1 MKNGRRKKEVEKNEA
16 FHANISFSFRLV
28 AGSRGKQ
35 TIFISL
41 NTVNLRSRGVGWE
54 KNGVCKMGHT
64 PLTRIESSKP
74 RSNAGKRSKFRFR

>member
-41 NTVNLRSRGVGWE
+41 NTVNLRSRGWGG
-54 KNGVCKMGHT
+54 KKTVCAKWGTH
-64 PLTRIESSKP
+64 R
-74 RSNAGKRSKFRFR
+74 